1 VNDSDLFATILLLA
15 ILNISMSESIMDVT
29 IYHNPR
35 CSKSRQTLQLLQAQ
49 GIEPTIRLYL
59 EDNPSVKEL
68 KQVIS
73 KLGITPRELLRK
85 GEDAYKE
92 NQLNNKEL
100 SDTALIKTMV
110 EFPKLIER
118 PIVIKGD
125 QAKLGRPPERVLEI
139 L

>member
-1 VNDSDLFATILLLA
+1 
-15 ILNISMSESIMDVT
+15 MSESIMDVT
-29 IYHNPR
+29 LYHNPR
-35 CSKSRQTLQLLQAQ
+35 CSKSRQTLQLLEAQ

-59 EDNPSVKEL
+59 EDVPSAKEL
-68 KQVIS
+68 KEVIS
-73 KLGITPRELLRK
+73 KLGISPRELLRK

-92 NQLNNKEL
+92 NQLSNKDL
-100 SDTALIKTMV
+100 SDSALIKAMV

-125 QAKLGRPPERVLEI
+125 QAKLGRPPEQVLEI

>member
-1 VNDSDLFATILLLA
+1 
-15 ILNISMSESIMDVT
+15 MSESIMDVT

-35 CSKSRQTLQLLQAQ
+35 CSKSRQTLQLLQEQ

-59 EDNPSVKEL
+59 EDSPSAKEL
-68 KQVIS
+68 KEVIA
-73 KLGITPRELLRK
+73 KLDISPRELLRK

-92 NQLNNKEL
+92 NQLSNKDL
-100 SDTALIKTMV
+100 SDSALIKAMV

-118 PIVIKGD
+118 PIVIKGEH
-125 QAKLGRPPERVLEI
+125 AKLGRPPEQVLEI

>member
-1 VNDSDLFATILLLA
+1 
-15 ILNISMSESIMDVT
+15 MSESIMDVT

-35 CSKSRQTLQLLQAQ
+35 CSKSRQTLQLLQEQ

-59 EDNPSVKEL
+59 EDSPSAKEL
-68 KQVIS
+68 KEVIA
-73 KLGITPRELLRK
+73 KLDISPRELLRK

-92 NQLNNKEL
+92 NQLSNKEL
-100 SDTALIKTMV
+100 SDSALIKAMV

-118 PIVIKGD
+118 PIVIKGAH
-125 QAKLGRPPERVLEI
+125 AKLGRPPEQVLEI

>member
-1 VNDSDLFATILLLA
+1 
-15 ILNISMSESIMDVT
+15 MDVT

-35 CSKSRQTLQLLQAQ
+35 CSKSRQTLQLLEEK
-49 GIEPTIRLYL
+49 GITPTIRLYL
-59 EDNPSVKEL
+59 EETPSAKEL
-68 KQVIS
+68 KEVIA
-73 KLGITPRELLRK
+73 KLDISPRALLRK

-92 NQLNNKEL
+92 NQLSNKEL
-100 SDTALIKTMV
+100 SDTALIKAMV

-125 QAKLGRPPERVLEI
+125 QAKLGRPPEQVLEI

>member
-1 VNDSDLFATILLLA
+1 
-15 ILNISMSESIMDVT
+15 MSESIMDVT

-35 CSKSRQTLQLLQAQ
+35 CSKSRQTLQLLQEQ
-49 GIEPTIRLYL
+49 GIEPTVRLYL
-59 EDNPSVKEL
+59 EDSPSAKEL
-68 KQVIS
+68 KEVIA
-73 KLGITPRELLRK
+73 KLDISPRELLRK

-92 NQLNNKEL
+92 NQLSNKDL
-100 SDTALIKTMV
+100 SDAALIKAMV

-125 QAKLGRPPERVLEI
+125 RAKLGRPPEQVLEI